1 MSEEK
6 DLQLHRA
13 TLAEQAE
20 RYDDMAKVSSAS
32 LEIKWTFS
40 FALFECVCV
49 CVCGRF
55 CLNLELFDWQSS

>member
-32 LEIKWTFS
+32 LEIKWTFR
-40 FALFECVCV
+40 VCV
-49 CVCGRF
+49 RVCVWPFFPQLGV
-55 CLNLELFDWQSS
+55 SVV